1 MRNAMTNLENTAL
14 VYRTE
19 SAGETEALGEK
30 LGALLGAGDVVCLAG
45 NLGAGKTCLVRG
57 MARGW
62 GTGEQA
68 TSPTFTL
75 INEYRRSS
83 ETLRFYHMDGYRL
96 SGEADALST
105 GLSDILDAQDILVIE
120 WPENILD
127 TLPDDRLW
135 IAISDQGEDNRE
147 LVLTAGGPRA
157 SALLSKLREILPPL
171 LLIDSPAV
179 SF

>member
-1 MRNAMTNLENTAL
+1 MTNLQETAL

-19 SAGETEALGEK
+19 SAGETETLGEQ
-30 LGALLGAGDVVCLAG
+30 LGTLIDAGDIVCLAG

-62 GTGEQA
+62 GAGGQA

-75 INEYRRSS
+75 INEYRRGGD
-83 ETLRFYHMDGYRL
+83 TLRFYHMDSYRL
-96 SGEADALST
+96 SGAADALST
-105 GLSDILDAQDILVIE
+105 GLGDILDAQDILVIE

-147 LVLTAGGPRA
+147 MVLTADGPRA
-157 SALLSKLREILPPL
+157 AALLSRLREIFPPL
-171 LLIDSPAV
+171 LLTDSPTA

>member
-1 MRNAMTNLENTAL
+1 MTNLENIAL

-19 SAGETEALGEK
+19 SAGETETLGEQ
-30 LGALLGAGDVVCLAG
+30 LGTLIGAGDIVCLAG
-45 NLGAGKTCLVRG
+45 SLGAGKTCLVRG

-62 GTGEQA
+62 GAGEQA

-75 INEYRRSS
+75 INEYRRSDDV
-83 ETLRFYHMDGYRL
+83 LRFYHMDSYRL
-96 SGEADALST
+96 SGAADALST
-105 GLSDILDAQDILVIE
+105 GLGDILDAQDILVIE

-135 IAISDQGEDNRE
+135 IAISDQGEDSRE
-147 LVLTAGGPRA
+147 LVLTACGSRSA
-157 SALLSKLREILPPL
+157 ALLGRLREILSPRLPV
-171 LLIDSPAV
+171 DSPTI